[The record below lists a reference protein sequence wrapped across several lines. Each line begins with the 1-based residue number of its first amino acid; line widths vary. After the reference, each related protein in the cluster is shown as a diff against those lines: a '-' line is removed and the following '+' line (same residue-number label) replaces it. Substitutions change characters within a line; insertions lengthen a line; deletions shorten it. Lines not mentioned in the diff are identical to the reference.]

1 MTGLSLFRIAY
12 AGLLCN
18 EKSRQGTESLII
30 DHPGS
35 SNLSMWSLEGL
46 QPEFTGV
53 EHGTGFA
60 LHSIDLGFR
69 KQELWEGLQ
78 LCKGS
83 VVVG

>member
-1 MTGLSLFRIAY
+1 MAGLSLFRIAC

-35 SNLSMWSLEGL
+35 SNLSMSSLEGL

-60 LHSIDLGFR
+60 LHSIVLGFR
-69 KQELWEGLQ
+69 KQEFWEGLQ